1 MRLLARWCIAHRRIV
16 IIAWVVALI
25 GANVIGQAVGAT
37 YNSNFKGQSSAG
49 SQRAIDLLKQSFPA
63 RKGDSAQIVFD
74 SKSPVTGAAAK
85 ARINGLLD
93 EIARFPHISGV
104 VSPYAPAGSA
114 VSRDGHIA
122 YATVLFD
129 ERSFQLPPSA
139 INRVI
144 DTANRAR
151 TPSMEIQLG
160 GAPIEQV
167 EAPTTGPAT
176 IIGILAAMI
185 ILLITFGSAVAA
197 GLPLL
202 TALLALGTSIGLI
215 TVLTHV
221 TDVVNF
227 TPELAAMIGLGVGID
242 YALFVV
248 TRYRST
254 VEAGMARDEAIVTAM
269 DTTGRAVVFAGVVV
283 VIAMLGQLL
292 VGVQFLRGPAIGA
305 SLTVLLTMLAAITL
319 LPAVLSRLGNGIDRG
334 DMFGMRRRRS
344 RRTGPTLWDRWA
356 ALILRRPWPAALAS
370 LAILLVLAA
379 PVLSLRLGSADAG
392 TDAKGTTTRQAYDLL
407 GKGFGAGFNGPM
419 SLVAKL
425 PAAHDTAAVATLRD
439 GLAGQQDVA
448 SVAPA
453 VYSPNGRLALI
464 NVFPRTAPRD
474 AATTD
479 LLNRLR
485 TTVIPPLERRTGTAV
500 YVGGTTALFADF
512 SSYLASKLPLF
523 IGAVVLISAL
533 LLLVVF
539 RSVFVALK
547 AIAMN
552 LLSVAAAFGIVVAVF
567 QWGWLG
573 GLIGISTTSPIAA
586 FLPVMV
592 FAIVFGLS
600 MDYEVFLMSR
610 MHEEWERGGDAQ
622 RAVRVGLASTGRVI
636 TAAAAIMVCVFAS
649 FILGDSL
656 TIKLFGVG
664 LASAVFLDAFL
675 IRTILVPALM
685 ALMGA
690 RAWWLPRSLD
700 RVLPRFH
707 VDPSQDELPSSPG
720 EPVAVGQA

>member
-1 MRLLARWCIAHRRIV
+1 MRALARWCIAHRRIV
-16 IIAWVVALI
+16 IIAWVAALI
-25 GANVIGQAVGAT
+25 GANVLGQAVGAT
-37 YNSNFKGQSSAG
+37 YNSNYRGQGNSG

-74 SKSPVTGAAAK
+74 STRPVTSAAVRAK
-85 ARINGLLD
+85 ITGLLD
-93 EIARFPHISGV
+93 GIARLPHVSGV
-104 VSPYAPAGSA
+104 VSPYAPSGSA

-129 ERSFQLPPSA
+129 ERSFQLPAAA

-144 DTANRAR
+144 NTAEGAR
-151 TPSMEIQLG
+151 TPALGIQLG
-160 GAPIEQV
+160 GSPIEQV
-167 EAPTTGPAT
+167 EPPGTGPAT
-176 IIGILAAMI
+176 IIGILAALV
-185 ILLITFGSAVAA
+185 ILLITFGTLVAA
-197 GLPLL
+197 GLPLV
-202 TALLALGTSIGLI
+202 TALVALGTAIGLI
-215 TVLTHV
+215 TVLTHAL
-221 TDVVNF
+221 DVVNF

-248 TRYRST
+248 TRYRSGLD
-254 VEAGMARDEAIVTAM
+254 AGMARDDAIVTAM
-269 DTTGRAVVFAGVVV
+269 DTSGRAVVFAGVVV

-292 VGVQFLRGPAIGA
+292 VGVAFLRGPAIGA

-319 LPAVLSRLGNGIDRG
+319 LPAVLSRLGSGIDRG
-334 DMFGMRRRRS
+334 DLFGLRRRV
-344 RRTGPTLWDRWA
+344 RTGPTLWERWA
-356 ALILRRPWPAALAS
+356 GAIQRRPLVPALAS
-370 LAILLVLAA
+370 LAVLLVLAS
-379 PVLSLRLGSADAG
+379 PVLGIRLGATDAG
-392 TDAKGTTTRQAYDLL
+392 TDAKSTTTRHAYDLL
-407 GKGFGAGFNGPM
+407 AKGFGAGFNGPM
-419 SLVAKL
+419 ALVAKL
-425 PAAHDTAAVATLRD
+425 PAPGDTRAADELRA
-439 GLAGQQDVA
+439 GLVGQADVT
-448 SVAPA
+448 SVARPI
-453 VYSPNGRLALI
+453 YSPNGRLALI
-464 NVFPRTAPRD
+464 NVFPGTAPRD

-479 LLNRLR
+479 LLHRLR
-485 TTVIPPLERRTGTAV
+485 TTVIPPLERRTGATA

-512 SSYLASKLPLF
+512 SSYLAGKLPLF
-523 IGAVVLISAL
+523 IGVVVLLSAL

-610 MHEEWERGGDAQ
+610 MHEEWERSGDAD

-636 TAAAAIMVCVFAS
+636 TAAAAIMVCVFGS

-664 LASAVFLDAFL
+664 LAAAVFLDAFL
-675 IRTILVPALM
+675 IRTVLVPSLM

-690 RAWWLPRSLD
+690 RAWWLPRGLD
-700 RVLPRFH
+700 RALPRLH
-707 VDPSQDELPSSPG
+707 VDPADHEPGAPG
-720 EPVAVGQA
+720 EAVAAAGQA